1 MIYTFV
7 GNWFTFYISPQFIMT
22 GTLDQPQIVSIKDL
36 LEENLNIPNY
46 QRPYKWGV
54 RNIQTLLNDI
64 EEAISEATKFSDFKY
79 RIGTIILHK
88 DGETYNIVDGQQRT
102 ISFVLIC
109 KYLKLNGWG
118 DSILNVNF
126 VHQESRNNIF
136 KNYKFI
142 EEWFEQKGDAVKDA
156 FREAMEKTLEVVT
169 ICVNDISEAFQLFDS
184 QNSRGKALD
193 PHHLLKAYHLREMKS
208 DPYAMVKA
216 VTKWE
221 NKKSAKIKNLFADYL
236 FPIWNWSTLRKAKD
250 FSTKDIDVYKGI
262 SEHSPYTYAK
272 RVNKA
277 MPYFQI
283 TEPFVAGNDFFEM
296 VDHYLYLLESV
307 KQEIQTNTEFESIKN
322 LIKEG
327 EKKHSVGF
335 KYAREL
341 FYCALLCYYD
351 RFHNFDPFIVK
362 KLCKWAFMIRVD
374 RELLGFDSIN
384 KYAIGESN
392 YTKNANSNNIPMFE
406 RICRA
411 RTHTDL
417 AMLQVTLKKPSQ
429 EYNKNWYELNKALI
443 DL

>member
-1 MIYTFV
+1 
-7 GNWFTFYISPQFIMT
+7 MT
-22 GTLDQPQIVSIKDL
+22 GTLDQTQIVSIKDL
-36 LEENLNIPNY
+36 LKENLNIPNY

-54 RNIQTLLNDI
+54 RNIQTLLTDI

-109 KYLKLNGWG
+109 KYLYEQF
-118 DSILNVNF
+118 DCSILKHEFTNRD
-126 VHQESRNNIF
+126 SKTNIYYNYAFIQDWFSQKQDKVDVF
-136 KNYKFI
+136 KN
-142 EEWFEQKGDAVKDA
+142 
-156 FREAMEKTLEVVT
+156 AMDNILEVVT
-169 ICVNDISEAFQLFDS
+169 ICVDEISEAFQLFDS

-283 TEPFVAGNDFFEM
+283 TEPFVAGNNFFEM
-296 VDHYLYLLESV
+296 VDHYLFLLKSV
-307 KQEIQTNTEFESIKN
+307 KQEIQTNTEFESIKE
-322 LIKEG
+322 LIEKG
-327 EKKHSVGF
+327 EEKHSVGF

-429 EYNKNWYELNKALI
+429 DNEKNWLGLYDALTK
-443 DL
+443 L

>member
-1 MIYTFV
+1 
-7 GNWFTFYISPQFIMT
+7 MT

-36 LEENLNIPNY
+36 LEENLKIPNY
-46 QRPYKWGV
+46 QRPYKWKI

-64 EEAISEATKFSDFKY
+64 EEAIAEAGKYSQDEYKY

-88 DGETYNIVDGQQRT
+88 DKNKDKEGKEIFNIVDGQQRT

-109 KYLKLNGWG
+109 KYLYEQSNCSNEEFKC
-118 DSILNVNF
+118 SILDHKFTNRD
-126 VHQESRNNIF
+126 SKTNIYY
-136 KNYKFI
+136 NYAFI
-142 EEWFEQKGDAVKDA
+142 KEWFGQKGDAVKVA

-169 ICVNDISEAFQLFDS
+169 ICVSDISEAFQLFDS

-236 FPIWNWSTLRKAKD
+236 FPIWNWSTLRKTKD

-262 SEHSPYTYAK
+262 SEYSPYTYAK

-296 VDHYLYLLESV
+296 VDHYLFLLKSV
-307 KQEIQTNTEFESIKN
+307 KQEIQTNTEFGKIKK
-322 LIKEG
+322 LIEDG

-384 KYAIGESN
+384 KYAIGE
-392 YTKNANSNNIPMFE
+392 NSNTNNTNSIPMFAC
-406 RICRA
+406 ICRA
-411 RTHTDL
+411 RTHTDI
-417 AMLQVTLKKPSQ
+417 AMLQVTLKKPS
-429 EYNKNWYELNKALI
+429 KDKWKGLYE
-443 DL
+443 DLTNLLTD

>member
-1 MIYTFV
+1 
-7 GNWFTFYISPQFIMT
+7 MT

-64 EEAISEATKFSDFKY
+64 EEAIAEAGKYSQDEYKY

-88 DGETYNIVDGQQRT
+88 DKDKDKEGKDIFNIVDGQQRT

-109 KYLKLNGWG
+109 KYLGLKGRRGTNLG

-136 KNYKFI
+136 NNYKFI
-142 EEWFEQKGDAVKDA
+142 EEWFGQKGDSVKDA
-156 FREAMEKTLEVVT
+156 FEKAMTDTLEVVT
-169 ICVNDISEAFQLFDS
+169 ICVSDISEAFQLFDS

-221 NKKSAKIKNLFADYL
+221 NKKSAEIKNLFADYL

-296 VDHYLYLLESV
+296 VDHYLFLLKSV
-307 KQEIQTNTEFESIKN
+307 KQEIQTNPKFEKIKK
-322 LIKEG
+322 LIEDG

-384 KYAIGESN
+384 KYSIGESN

-417 AMLQVTLKKPSQ
+417 AMLQVTLKEPSK
-429 EYNKNWYELNKALI
+429 ENKKNWQGLYDALTK
-443 DL
+443 L